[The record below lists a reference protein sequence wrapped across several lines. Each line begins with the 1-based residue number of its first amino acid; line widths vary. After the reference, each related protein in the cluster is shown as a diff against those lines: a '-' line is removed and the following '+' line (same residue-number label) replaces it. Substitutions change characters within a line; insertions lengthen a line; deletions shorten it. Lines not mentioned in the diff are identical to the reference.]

1 MRSPATTSKLK
12 GGGGGGFL
20 SKMPNLEHMRKVT
33 NESFNEMQKVQEEGE
48 EKEATKELFVKY

>member
-12 GGGGGGFL
+12 GGDGGGFL
-20 SKMPNLEHMRKVT
+20 SKMPNLEHMKKVT

-48 EKEATKELFVKY
+48 EKEATNELFVKY